1 MGGRID
7 AISVTTGE
15 DGSRSVAL
23 SQAYTRGRSSSS
35 ECSSGGSSV
44 ISQLRLFW
52 RSTLCCCYPAPR
64 PQHVPVGACCHRLW
78 HQSRGIHETLWRAL
92 MLPHQRHRKE
102 MFTSVTVIIFFH
114 LLTFIKKK
122 RHTQAW
128 GVTDT
133 VTPGE
138 WKSDCR
144 WALCLLLFISLL
156 NYSCYPRW
164 PRSPMS
170 DFTAWLLL
178 QGHRWSYMC
187 YLWSHAVLSDFAL
200 MQVITSAW
208 L

>member
-1 MGGRID
+1 M
-7 AISVTTGE
+7 
-15 DGSRSVAL
+15 RSV
-23 SQAYTRGRSSSS
+23 SPWRGRWQQ
-35 ECSSGGSSV
+35 ECGSV
-44 ISQLRLFW
+44 PGAYAWEVKLQWVQLGRQFSDLAA
-52 RSTLCCCYPAPR
+52 TAVLEEYPVLRALR
-64 PQHVPVGACCHRLW
+64 
-78 HQSRGIHETLWRAL
+78 RAL

-102 MFTSVTVIIFFH
+102 MFASVTVIIFFH

-122 RHTQAW
+122 ERHTQAW

-144 WALCLLLFISLL
+144 WALCLLLFMSLL

-200 MQVITSAW
+200 MQVIMSAW